1 MEEKKTEEGKMK
13 LKSMLGRNIVKT
25 RGELYRVAF
34 NFGFQGYLWA

>member
-1 MEEKKTEEGKMK
+1 MLLDGRKKKEGKIK

-34 NFGFQGYLWA
+34 NFGF